1 MCKKVLCIIL
11 LLASVGCSV
20 ARTSTSAQKRKEN
33 RECRQRNFKFS
44 YQEKQGYRRAGRIQ
58 RKILNNL
65 GSRKDW
71 NRSIHATA
79 GRWPRMG
86 TDSVF
91 EKNYAVYERIF
102 LQIDSVFR
110 NHYAITDTIGAQ
122 RRFELATSPM
132 LRKAIEDY
140 CANDLDAEPYT
151 QLFMRIFEKDGKH
164 YLDITDSTP
173 MFDVDGYLIY
183 DGQYMIQIQIDDR
196 VGARMVL
203 NIRYLKRRMYE
214 RYLPVG
220 RINGPSPYSKI
231 VYYEITGNDKMRFI
245 KRESF

>member
-1 MCKKVLCIIL
+1 MCKKVICIIL
-11 LLASVGCSV
+11 LLASVGCSA
-20 ARTSTSAQKRKEN
+20 ARMSTSAQKRKEIKESVRSLEPFN
-33 RECRQRNFKFS
+33 HKER
-44 YQEKQGYRRAGRIQ
+44 QGYRRVGRVNRI
-58 RKILNNL
+58 ILKDLGLLKEWKRANNATL
-65 GSRKDW
+65 GIAPPLGKDPVW
-71 NRSIHATA
+71 DKNSAISDSI
-79 GRWPRMG
+79 R
-86 TDSVF
+86 
-91 EKNYAVYERIF
+91 

-183 DGQYMIQIQIDDR
+183 DGQYMIQIQIDDL

-203 NIRYLKRRMYE
+203 NRRYLKRRMYE

-220 RINGPSPYSKI
+220 RINGPSLYSKI